1 VLTLLCLLYLVVARI
16 SYLRKQTQRV
26 KIESAW
32 IEVLKPS
39 GSLTPPSIKRRQY
52 PFVLDVWASYRNLA
66 GSEHAAAL
74 DALAIEVGLDIY
86 ASKLLNPTDFN
97 FARQPL
103 WLSILAV
110 DAAKWLKSNA
120 VIESLWRALE
130 SDDKFLAVSACKCLV
145 HLRAEEFEKA
155 IIKILFRY
163 PEEAYSVTS
172 NIGAAG
178 GGEIL
183 HLLHPVLEQLPRYT
197 AQNFTTLAE
206 RSNDP
211 TLLPILED
219 MLGHYR
225 NLEEA
230 AALIRSIGNIGS
242 MEQRA
247 SIFPFLSS
255 EETFLRIQATK
266 ALGRIGTPADI
277 TDISPL
283 LTDTEWWLRFRAA
296 EAIVNL
302 CEGDREFIDDLIAN
316 QSDSFAADILRHA
329 YKEKEWCLI

>member
-1 VLTLLCLLYLVVARI
+1 MLTLLCLLYLVAARI
-16 SYLRKQTQRV
+16 SYLRKQAHRL

-32 IEVLKPS
+32 IEVLKP
-39 GSLTPPSIKRRQY
+39 GGNLTPPVIKRRQY
-52 PFVLDVWASYRNLA
+52 PFVLDVWASYRHLA
-66 GSEHAAAL
+66 DSEHAAAL

-86 ASKLLNPTDFN
+86 ASKLLDPTGFN

-120 VIESLWRALE
+120 VIDSLWRALE
-130 SDDKFLAVSACKCLV
+130 SNNKFLAVSACKCLV
-145 HLRAEEFEKA
+145 HLRADEFEKA

-163 PEEAYSVTS
+163 PTEAYAVTS

-183 HLLHPVLEQLPRYT
+183 HLLHPVLEKLPSYT
-197 AQNFTTLAE
+197 AQNFTNLAE

-219 MLGHYR
+219 MLSHYS

-230 AALIRSIGNIGS
+230 SALIRSIGNIGS
-242 MEQRA
+242 IEQRE
-247 SIFPFLSS
+247 SIRPFLGND
-255 EETFLRIQATK
+255 ETFLRIQAAK
-266 ALGRIGTPADI
+266 ALGRIGTSADI
-277 TDISPL
+277 ADISPL
-283 LTDTEWWLRFRAA
+283 LNDAEWWLRFRAA

-302 CEGDREFIDDLIAN
+302 CGADREFIHELIAK
-316 QSDSFAADILRHA
+316 QDDKFAADILRHA